1 MKKAIKH
8 AFISVFHKEN
18 GLDLIVKKLDELGVS
33 ISSTGGTADFIQS
46 LGIPVIKAETITGY
60 PSILGGRVKTLHP
73 KIMGGI
79 LARRDNLQDIAQ
91 LEQYQ
96 IPQIDLI
103 IVDLY
108 PFEQTVASGASH
120 DEIVEKID
128 IGGISLIRAAA
139 KNYND
144 VSIVASM
151 DQYPVLLN
159 ILQKQGAEITEEQ
172 RYEFATEAFVTA
184 SVYDLAI
191 AMYFGQGDYYG
202 IIGKKVRDLRYG
214 ENPWQKSYGLFK
226 TFGGGD
232 DPLALCNFQ
241 VIAGQFGH
249 VNWLDLD
256 RMLQTMTHI
265 MAGYHKNNLWKNM
278 HQLNPGQ
285 SPYVAIGAK
294 HGNPCGASIS
304 STPER
309 ALMDMLDG
317 NLTSIF
323 GGAIMTNFVIT
334 QYLAEIIR
342 NYHSEK
348 TKRILDVVV
357 APGIDEE
364 AKQLLRRK
372 NDSCKMAIK
381 PALLDL
387 DIDCLDKEP
396 IFRKVRGSE
405 LVQQNYDLILDLE
418 ADYISKYG
426 ITKMPS
432 GQDLVNLVLAWAVCA
447 TSNSNTIVLVKD
459 KMLIGAGVGQMD
471 RLECCDL
478 AVRRAHNAGHD
489 ILGSVACS
497 DSFFPFS
504 DGPAKLIDAGVE
516 AIFTTSGSVK
526 DQDTIDL
533 CSERNVPLLMIPNSL
548 GRMFFGH

>member
-1 MKKAIKH
+1 MNEQKNAL
-8 AFISVFHKEN
+8 ISVYNKDGIVEFAS
-18 GLDLIVKKLDELGVS
+18 GLIYLGWK
-33 ISSTGGTADFIQS
+33 IFSSGGTAKKLVES
-46 LGIPVIKAETITGY
+46 GIEVTDIATIVGGNA
-60 PSILGGRVKTLHP
+60 ILGHRVVTISRELHA
-73 KIMGGI
+73 GL
-79 LARRDNLQDIAQ
+79 LANKLSESDMHELQDLA
-91 LEQYQ
+91 LNCF
-96 IPQIDLI
+96 DLVC
-103 IVDLY
+103 VDCY
-108 PFEQTVASGASH
+108 PLKEEAKNPNSTLDSV
-120 DEIVEKID
+120 IEKTD
-128 IGGISLIRAAA
+128 IGGPLMIRSGAKGNRITICDSRDRMVVLKWLQTDCPDEEDFINALAA
-139 KNYND
+139 KAEAY
-144 VSIVASM
+144 VADYVMTS
-151 DQYPVLLN
+151 
-159 ILQKQGAEITEEQ
+159 
-172 RYEFATEAFVTA
+172 
-184 SVYDLAI
+184 
-191 AMYFGQGDYYG
+191 AMYRGGGKYYG
-202 IIGKKVRDLRYG
+202 FVGEKICDLRYG

-232 DPLALCNFQ
+232 DPLSLCNFQ

-265 MAGYHKNNLWKNM
+265 IAGYHKNNLWKNM

-334 QYLAEIIR
+334 QDLAEIIR
-342 NYHSEK
+342 NYNSEK

-372 NDSCKMAIK
+372 NDSCKMAIN

-396 IFRKVRGSE
+396 IFRKVRGGN
-405 LVQQNYDLILDLE
+405 LVQQNYDLILDLD

-426 ITKMPS
+426 ITKMPY

-447 TSNSNTIVLVKD
+447 TSNSNTIVLVKN

-478 AVRRAHNAGHD
+478 AVRRAQNAGHD

-533 CSERNVPLLMIPNSL
+533 CSERNVPLLMIPNTI
-548 GRMFFGH
+548 GRMFYGH